1 MKLRMWPSSDARW
14 RSFLSLAL
22 DSGLLRERASGT
34 WNFVTQICSSAAK
47 TLIGNSSVAPLFLDN
62 DNDYGNNF
70 PNAKLGATRTVD
82 RPEDIAVA
90 VELKFLLPF
99 RIKDGPDPD
108 PEDPRP
114 VQMIDASTADD
125 EKALQ
130 EYAYRLIADTI
141 QGAGSK
147 ATTIHAISTGG
158 YAESNFWESHW
169 IVKRANSAEPGP
181 DETKKRSGDAQ
192 YKWVPVEISSP
203 KMAARDPRTHRHIQ
217 RVLKALTTRHRLA
230 ANYTCEVHVHLGRL
244 DGEPFGLP
252 GLKRLASLL
261 WVAEPTLR
269 TIRDPESPN
278 YKNIYTWGS
287 ELRDFSRLARS
298 LSEISEEN
306 HSYPQIEDPWVR
318 EALCVL
324 PSPRGQNKDWK
335 ALQEI
340 WHAGSYQDLGLLLSG
355 STKQYRRLGFNF
367 SAFGLE
373 DERAKRSPR
382 TVEFRMMEGT
392 VDTDLIINW
401 VAICNRIAEVA
412 VVPYDDRFVGAL
424 QNVLPLRVTEDQAA
438 DCKRGSTQTEVPLGQ
453 RLGREFRGLMQQ
465 LDIPRA
471 VYMGFEEK
479 VVREHHEGVVR

>member
-22 DSGLLRERASGT
+22 DSGLVRKRASGT
-34 WNFVTQICSSAAK
+34 WDLVTRICSSAAK
-47 TLIGNSSVAPLFLDN
+47 TLIGHSSVAPLFLD
-62 DNDYGNNF
+62 DDGNDYGNKF
-70 PNAKLGATRTVD
+70 PNAKLGAARPVD

-114 VQMIDASTADD
+114 VQVIDASTADD
-125 EKALQ
+125 DRALQ
-130 EYAYRLIADTI
+130 EYAYRLVADTI

-169 IVKRANSAEPGP
+169 IVKKANSAEPGP
-181 DETKKRSGDAQ
+181 EETKKRSGDAQ

-203 KMAARDPRTHRHIQ
+203 KMASQDTQTRGHIQ

-244 DGEPFGLP
+244 DGEPFELP

-269 TIRDPESPN
+269 SIRDPESPN

-298 LSEISEEN
+298 LTETSEEN
-306 HSYPQIEDPWVR
+306 DPYRQIEDRWVR
-318 EALCVL
+318 DALGVI
-324 PSPRGQNKDWK
+324 PSPRGQNKDCE
-335 ALQEI
+335 ALREI
-340 WHAGSYQDLGLLLSG
+340 CLAGSYQDLGLLLSG

-373 DERAKRSPR
+373 DDRAKRSPR

-392 VDTDLIINW
+392 VDTDLILNW
-401 VAICNRIAEVA
+401 VAICSRIAEVA
-412 VVPYDDRFVGAL
+412 VVPYNDRFLAAL
-424 QNVLPLRVTEDQAA
+424 QYVLPLRATERQAA
-438 DCKRGSTQTEVPLGQ
+438 DCECGSRQTEVPLGQ

-471 VYMGFEEK
+471 MYTGFEEK
-479 VVREHHEGVVR
+479 MVREYH